1 MINKKTSFLN
11 TFYISFQEEL
21 DSGTGTP
28 SSASLVREPVKG
40 HVSSIRTTEKKPD
53 KRPVTT
59 LKDASKKHFDP
70 RTGALQEGPSAMGVT
85 NPVDSS
91 SASVISNTNDSL
103 RDSLATLG
111 SRNDSQR
118 SDLNSLGEHHHDD
131 PLSLPL
137 VKARFDVPL
146 SNNFSSHNRTS
157 SYVESLDLGVSP
169 GRAATQRPKAYTRT
183 RSDTTKLALTNKQLA
198 ASAYNI
204 INNNNSVSSNIKLNS
219 SNPAAFQSLAD
230 INKLPSTRINN
241 TFKSQSQVKDSG
253 YGSYDQVGVLSG
265 RNAEP
270 ADFGR
275 RTSNGALQKMPV
287 QSGNSYMSRD
297 AAYDR
302 AKFTNSNS
310 NSRRRNYMK

>member
-1 MINKKTSFLN
+1 M
-11 TFYISFQEEL
+11 
-21 DSGTGTP
+21 
-28 SSASLVREPVKG
+28 
-40 HVSSIRTTEKKPD
+40 SSIRAPEKKPD

-85 NPVDSS
+85 NPVDNS

-103 RDSLATLG
+103 RGSLNTLG

-118 SDLNSLGEHHHDD
+118 SNMNSLGELHQDD
-131 PLSLPL
+131 QLRLPL

-146 SNNFSSHNRTS
+146 SNNFPSHNRSS
-157 SYVESLDLGVSP
+157 SYVESLDLGVP
-169 GRAATQRPKAYTRT
+169 GRPTSQKSKAYSRT
-183 RSDTTKLALTNKQLA
+183 RSDTTKLALSNKQLA

-204 INNNNSVSSNIKLNS
+204 INNNNSFSSTKINN

-230 INKLPSTRINN
+230 INKLPTTRINN

-253 YGSYDQVGVLSG
+253 YGSYDQVGVG
-265 RNAEP
+265 ARNAEP

-287 QSGNSYMSRD
+287 QSGNSNSYTTRD

-302 AKFTNSNS
+302 VKFTNSNA
-310 NSRRRNYMK
+310 RRRNYMK

>member
-1 MINKKTSFLN
+1 
-11 TFYISFQEEL
+11 
-21 DSGTGTP
+21 
-28 SSASLVREPVKG
+28 
-40 HVSSIRTTEKKPD
+40 
-53 KRPVTT
+53 
-59 LKDASKKHFDP
+59 
-70 RTGALQEGPSAMGVT
+70 MGVT

-103 RDSLATLG
+103 RGSLATLG

-157 SYVESLDLGVSP
+157 SYVESLDLGVPS
-169 GRAATQRPKAYTRT
+169 GRPATQKPKAYTRT
-183 RSDTTKLALTNKQLA
+183 RSDTTKLALSNKQLA

-204 INNNNSVSSNIKLNS
+204 INNNNNLNSSTKLNN

-241 TFKSQSQVKDSG
+241 TFESQSQVKDSG
-253 YGSYDQVGVLSG
+253 YGSYDHVGVG
-265 RNAEP
+265 VRNAEP

-302 AKFTNSNS
+302 VKFTNSNA
-310 NSRRRNYMK
+310 RRRNYMK